1 VIEVCLSGAAGRMG
15 RMLAGLVEA
24 AADLRLAAAL
34 EQPGHPE
41 LGTEVSAGV
50 VLVDDARK
58 ALSGAGVLLDF
69 STADAAA
76 ATVRL
81 AGELGVA
88 VVCGVTG
95 FSDAQQDTLRQ
106 AAGRV
111 AVVWG
116 SNMSRGVHLLTR
128 LAEKAAGQLDGY
140 DAEVFEI
147 HHRNKADAPSG
158 TALQLA
164 GAIRDRRGRGTVA
177 RDRRGKRGDDEVGVC
192 AARGG
197 DVVGEHQVMF
207 LGPGEQVILT
217 HRATS
222 REHFCRGALDAV
234 RFAAR
239 SSAGL
244 YTMADVFREEP

>member
-1 VIEVCLSGAAGRMG
+1 MIDVCLSGAAGRMG
-15 RMLAGLVEA
+15 RMLAGLIAE
-24 AADLRLAAAL
+24 AADLELAAAL
-34 EQPGHPE
+34 ERAGHPA

-50 VLVDDARK
+50 MLADDARA
-58 ALSGAGVLLDF
+58 ALGATGVLLDF
-69 STADAAA
+69 STAEAAA
-76 ATVRL
+76 ATIRL

-95 FSDAQQDTLRQ
+95 FSDAQQRVLRE

-128 LAEKAAGQLDGY
+128 LAEQAAGQLAGY

-147 HHRNKADAPSG
+147 HHRHKADAPSG

-164 GAIRDRRGRGTVA
+164 GAVRDRRGRGTIA
-177 RDRRGKRGDDEVGVC
+177 RGRAGKRGDDEVGVC

-239 SSAGL
+239 SPAGL